1 MQEYAIQ
8 KSSRRC
14 YDSDRILAPGERYYS
29 AIIQKGSELVRRDYS
44 AEKWNGPSAETL
56 GWWVARI
63 PDKKNAKTKLAP
75 TQILFDTL
83 QSFLET
89 PGKDQIAYLL
99 AVLLLRK
106 KVLVSQDTHE
116 SSVDA
121 SPTSLDLSST
131 SGDQQFLVPVV
142 EISSSESNCIQSE
155 LLELLYTED

>member
-29 AIIQKGSELVRRDYS
+29 AIVQKGSELVRRDYS
-44 AEKWNGPSAETL
+44 AEKWSGPTAETI
-56 GWWVARI
+56 GWWVAKI
-63 PDKKNAKTKLAP
+63 ADKKNSKTKLAP

-106 KVLVSQDTHE
+106 KVLVSQDSHE
-116 SSVDA
+116 DSEGDSPSS
-121 SPTSLDLSST
+121 LELSST

-142 EISSSESNCIQSE
+142 EISPSESDAIQAE

>member
-29 AIIQKGSELVRRDYS
+29 AIIQKGGELIRRDYS
-44 AEKWNGPSAETL
+44 SEKWQGPTTETI

-63 PDKKNAKTKLAP
+63 ADKKNAKTKLAP
-75 TQILFDTL
+75 TQILLDTL

-89 PGKDQIAYLL
+89 PGKSQIAYLL

-106 KVLVSQDTHE
+106 RVLVSEDSHHTSSEE
-116 SSVDA
+116 S
-121 SPTSLDLSST
+121 TTTLDLHSASS
-131 SGDQQFLVPVV
+131 DQQFLVPVV
-142 EISSSESNCIQSE
+142 EIDPAESKSIQAE
-155 LLELLYTED
+155 ILELLYTED

>member
-44 AEKWNGPSAETL
+44 AEKWQGPTTETI
-56 GWWVARI
+56 GWWVAKI
-63 PDKKNAKTKLAP
+63 ADKKNAKTKLAP
-75 TQILFDTL
+75 TQILLDTL

-89 PGKDQIAYLL
+89 PGKSQIAYLL

-106 KVLVSQDTHE
+106 RVLVSEDAHNE
-116 SSVDA
+116 SSEESTA
-121 SPTSLDLSST
+121 TLDLHSA

-142 EISSSESNCIQSE
+142 EIDPAASKSIQAE
-155 LLELLYTED
+155 ILELLYTED

>member
-44 AEKWNGPSAETL
+44 AEKWRGPTPETI
-56 GWWVARI
+56 GWWVAKIADNKDAR
-63 PDKKNAKTKLAP
+63 TKLAP
-75 TQILFDTL
+75 TQILLDTL

-89 PGKDQIAYLL
+89 PGKSQIAYLL

-106 KVLVSQDTHE
+106 RVLVSEDSHQTSDEDSTR
-116 SSVDA
+116 
-121 SPTSLDLSST
+121 SLDLRSA

-142 EISSSESNCIQSE
+142 DVNPAESKSIQAEI
-155 LLELLYTED
+155 LELLYTED

>member
-44 AEKWNGPSAETL
+44 AESWQGPTSETI
-56 GWWVARI
+56 GWWVAKI
-63 PDKKNAKTKLAP
+63 ADKKNAKTKLAP
-75 TQILFDTL
+75 AQILLDTL

-89 PGKDQIAYLL
+89 PGKSQIAYLL

-106 KVLVSQDTHE
+106 RVLVSEDLSHGSSEE
-116 SSVDA
+116 S
-121 SPTSLDLSST
+121 TTTLDLHSA

-142 EISSSESNCIQSE
+142 EIDPAESKSIQAE
-155 LLELLYTED
+155 ILELLYTED

>member
-29 AIIQKGSELVRRDYS
+29 AVIQKGSELVRRDYS
-44 AEKWNGPSAETL
+44 AEKWGGPTAETI
-56 GWWVARI
+56 GWWVAKI

-106 KVLVSQDTHE
+106 KVLVSQDSHDDSE
-116 SSVDA
+116 DA
-121 SPTSLDLSST
+121 SPSSLELSSS

-142 EISSSESNCIQSE
+142 EISPTETISIQAE